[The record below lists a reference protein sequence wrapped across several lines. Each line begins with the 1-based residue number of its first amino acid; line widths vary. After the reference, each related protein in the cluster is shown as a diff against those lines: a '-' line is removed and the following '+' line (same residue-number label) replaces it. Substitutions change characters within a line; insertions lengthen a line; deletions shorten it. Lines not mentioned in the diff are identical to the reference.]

1 MDDMKLM
8 LAAASMLA
16 LAAPAGAED
25 APFVF
30 QSDAVT
36 RRNTNLRAG
45 PSLGTRVLAVVP
57 RGQSVQVGRCDE
69 WCPVKYQ
76 AEKKTYAGYISADLL
91 KRQLLPIITPQ
102 NRR

>member
-1 MDDMKLM
+1 MKLM
-8 LAAASMLA
+8 SAALMIFALAVPAAAK
-16 LAAPAGAED
+16 D

-30 QSDAVT
+30 QADAVT
-36 RRNTNLRAG
+36 RHNTNLRTG
-45 PSLGTRVLAVVP
+45 PSLRAAVLTVIP
-57 RGQSVQVGRCDE
+57 RGQPVQVGRCNE

-76 AEKKTYAGYISADLL
+76 AADRTYAGYISADLL

>member
-1 MDDMKLM
+1 
-8 LAAASMLA
+8 MLA
-16 LAAPAGAED
+16 LAAPAGAKD

-30 QSDAVT
+30 QADAVT
-36 RRNTNLRAG
+36 RHNTNLRAG
-45 PSLGTRVLAVVP
+45 PSLKARVLTVIP
-57 RGQSVQVGRCDE
+57 GGQTVQVGRCDE

-76 AEKKTYAGYISADLL
+76 AGNKTYAGYLYAELL